1 MHMHPWIASEPSIDA
16 PIVCQDERAFTRAVW
31 LSAYRSS

>member
-1 MHMHPWIASEPSIDA
+1 MHMHLWIASEPSIDA
-16 PIVCQDERAFTRAVW
+16 HIVCQDERVFYARRV